1 MKLMNQK
8 NKKFA
13 KVFTVLFTIAVV
25 TSLTALTAF
34 AAGGAGGGGG
44 SEAAYQS
51 TIEFFITWIRRI
63 GMMVAFVGAI
73 MFALAIKNNDAEQ
86 KQAGLITMIAGFIV
100 ARSAPRR
107 ICSTCSA
114 DRFGWSAP
122 LCAGRAMPDPRRNA
136 MQILPALA
144 AILPNTGAPE
154 NPAYLAQTGLT
165 FFGTWIS
172 RIGGLVAF
180 IGAIKF
186 ALSIKS
192 DETRDQL
199 PALLTMVSGFM
210 IQAAISNLGIF
221 ELATTNAETIFQ
233 NILLFIG
240 RWTRRV
246 GAAGTLVGAVMF
258 GFSVKDNNAVGK
270 VAALKTFAAGAIVVS
285 VSGIL
290 HTFV

>member
-1 MKLMNQK
+1 
-8 NKKFA
+8 
-13 KVFTVLFTIAVV
+13 
-25 TSLTALTAF
+25 
-34 AAGGAGGGGG
+34 
-44 SEAAYQS
+44 
-51 TIEFFITWIRRI
+51 
-63 GMMVAFVGAI
+63 
-73 MFALAIKNNDAEQ
+73 
-86 KQAGLITMIAGFIV
+86 MI
-100 ARSAPRR
+100 
-107 ICSTCSA
+107 
-114 DRFGWSAP
+114 
-122 LCAGRAMPDPRRNA
+122 
-136 MQILPALA
+136 A
-144 AILPNTGAPE
+144 AILPDTGAPA
-154 NPAYLAQTGLT
+154 NPAVLAQTGLE
-165 FFGTWIS
+165 FFGRWIS

-199 PALLTMVSGFM
+199 PALLTMVSGLM
-210 IQAAISNLGIF
+210 IQAAISNLGF
-221 ELATTNAETIFQ
+221 FALATTDAETIFQ

-240 RWTRRV
+240 TWTRRV

>member
-1 MKLMNQK
+1 MQ
-8 NKKFA
+8 
-13 KVFTVLFTIAVV
+13 VFPI
-25 TSLTALTAF
+25 
-34 AAGGAGGGGG
+34 
-44 SEAAYQS
+44 
-51 TIEFFITWIRRI
+51 
-63 GMMVAFVGAI
+63 
-73 MFALAIKNNDAEQ
+73 LA
-86 KQAGLITMIAGFIV
+86 T
-100 ARSAPRR
+100 
-107 ICSTCSA
+107 
-114 DRFGWSAP
+114 
-122 LCAGRAMPDPRRNA
+122 
-136 MQILPALA
+136 ILPD
-144 AILPNTGAPE
+144 TGAPA
-154 NPAYLAQTGLT
+154 NPAVLAQTGLT

-172 RIGGLVAF
+172 RIGGIVAF

-221 ELATTNAETIFQ
+221 ALATTDAETIFQ

-240 RWTRRV
+240 TWTRRV

-270 VAALKTFAAGAIVVS
+270 VTALKTFAAGAIVVS

>member
-1 MKLMNQK
+1 MQ
-8 NKKFA
+8 
-13 KVFTVLFTIAVV
+13 VLP
-25 TSLTALTAF
+25 
-34 AAGGAGGGGG
+34 
-44 SEAAYQS
+44 
-51 TIEFFITWIRRI
+51 
-63 GMMVAFVGAI
+63 
-73 MFALAIKNNDAEQ
+73 
-86 KQAGLITMIAGFIV
+86 MI
-100 ARSAPRR
+100 
-107 ICSTCSA
+107 
-114 DRFGWSAP
+114 
-122 LCAGRAMPDPRRNA
+122 
-136 MQILPALA
+136 A
-144 AILPNTGAPE
+144 AILPDTGAPA
-154 NPAYLAQTGLT
+154 NPAVLAQTGLE
-165 FFGTWIS
+165 FFGRWIS

-186 ALSIKS
+186 ALSIKA

-210 IQAAISNLGIF
+210 IQAAIANLGIF

-258 GFSVKDNNAVGK
+258 GFSIKDNNAVGK

>member
-1 MKLMNQK
+1 MQFL
-8 NKKFA
+8 
-13 KVFTVLFTIAVV
+13 L
-25 TSLTALTAF
+25 
-34 AAGGAGGGGG
+34 AA
-44 SEAAYQS
+44 S
-51 TIEFFITWIRRI
+51 
-63 GMMVAFVGAI
+63 
-73 MFALAIKNNDAEQ
+73 
-86 KQAGLITMIAGFIV
+86 
-100 ARSAPRR
+100 P
-107 ICSTCSA
+107 
-114 DRFGWSAP
+114 
-122 LCAGRAMPDPRRNA
+122 
-136 MQILPALA
+136 ILPT
-144 AILPNTGAPE
+144 TGAPVD
-154 NPAYLAQTGLT
+154 PAALAQRGLT

-210 IQAAISNLGIF
+210 LQAAISNLGIF
-221 ELATTNAETIFQ
+221 ALGSTDAETIFQ

-240 RWTRRV
+240 TWTRRV

-258 GFSVKDNNAVGK
+258 GFSIKDNNAVGK

>member
-8 NKKFA
+8 NAKFV
-13 KVFTVLFTIAVV
+13 KVFTVLFTIAVM
-25 TSLTALTAF
+25 TSLCAVTAF
-34 AAGGAGGGGG
+34 ATGGGATG

-73 MFALAIKNNDAEQ
+73 M
-86 KQAGLITMIAGFIV
+86 
-100 ARSAPRR
+100 
-107 ICSTCSA
+107 
-114 DRFGWSAP
+114 
-122 LCAGRAMPDPRRNA
+122 
-136 MQILPALA
+136 
-144 AILPNTGAPE
+144 
-154 NPAYLAQTGLT
+154 
-165 FFGTWIS
+165 
-172 RIGGLVAF
+172 
-180 IGAIKF
+180 F

-240 RWTRRV
+240 RWPRRV
-246 GAAGTLVGAVMF
+246 GAAGMLVGAVMF

>member
-1 MKLMNQK
+1 MH
-8 NKKFA
+8 
-13 KVFTVLFTIAVV
+13 
-25 TSLTALTAF
+25 
-34 AAGGAGGGGG
+34 
-44 SEAAYQS
+44 
-51 TIEFFITWIRRI
+51 
-63 GMMVAFVGAI
+63 
-73 MFALAIKNNDAEQ
+73 
-86 KQAGLITMIAGFIV
+86 
-100 ARSAPRR
+100 
-107 ICSTCSA
+107 
-114 DRFGWSAP
+114 
-122 LCAGRAMPDPRRNA
+122 
-136 MQILPALA
+136 ILPILA
-144 AILPNTGAPE
+144 AILPDTGAPA
-154 NPAYLAQTGLT
+154 NPAALAQTGLE

-210 IQAAISNLGIF
+210 IQAAIANLGIF

-258 GFSVKDNNAVGK
+258 GFSIKDNNAVGK
-270 VAALKTFAAGAIVVS
+270 S
-285 VSGIL
+285 L
-290 HTFV
+290 HSKHSLPVQSWCLCRASCIHLYNQQKVETTKA

>member
-1 MKLMNQK
+1 MQY
-8 NKKFA
+8 F
-13 KVFTVLFTIAVV
+13 IAA
-25 TSLTALTAF
+25 S
-34 AAGGAGGGGG
+34 
-44 SEAAYQS
+44 
-51 TIEFFITWIRRI
+51 
-63 GMMVAFVGAI
+63 
-73 MFALAIKNNDAEQ
+73 
-86 KQAGLITMIAGFIV
+86 
-100 ARSAPRR
+100 
-107 ICSTCSA
+107 
-114 DRFGWSAP
+114 
-122 LCAGRAMPDPRRNA
+122 
-136 MQILPALA
+136 QILRT
-144 AILPNTGAPE
+144 TGAPVD
-154 NPAYLAQTGLT
+154 PAALAQRGLT

-210 IQAAISNLGIF
+210 LQAAISDLGVF
-221 ELATTNAETIFQ
+221 ALATTNAEIIFQ

-240 RWTRRV
+240 AWTRRA
-246 GAAGTLVGAVMF
+246 GAAGTLIGAVMF
-258 GFSVKDNNAVGK
+258 GFAVKDHNAVGK

>member
-1 MKLMNQK
+1 MN
-8 NKKFA
+8 
-13 KVFTVLFTIAVV
+13 
-25 TSLTALTAF
+25 
-34 AAGGAGGGGG
+34 
-44 SEAAYQS
+44 
-51 TIEFFITWIRRI
+51 
-63 GMMVAFVGAI
+63 
-73 MFALAIKNNDAEQ
+73 
-86 KQAGLITMIAGFIV
+86 
-100 ARSAPRR
+100 
-107 ICSTCSA
+107 
-114 DRFGWSAP
+114 
-122 LCAGRAMPDPRRNA
+122 
-136 MQILPALA
+136 ILPIMA

-210 IQAAISNLGIF
+210 IQAAIANLGIF

>member
-1 MKLMNQK
+1 
-8 NKKFA
+8 
-13 KVFTVLFTIAVV
+13 
-25 TSLTALTAF
+25 
-34 AAGGAGGGGG
+34 
-44 SEAAYQS
+44 
-51 TIEFFITWIRRI
+51 
-63 GMMVAFVGAI
+63 
-73 MFALAIKNNDAEQ
+73 
-86 KQAGLITMIAGFIV
+86 
-100 ARSAPRR
+100 
-107 ICSTCSA
+107 
-114 DRFGWSAP
+114 
-122 LCAGRAMPDPRRNA
+122 

-154 NPAYLAQTGLT
+154 NPAALAQTGLE

-210 IQAAISNLGIF
+210 LQAAISNLGIF
-221 ELATTNAETIFQ
+221 ALGSTDAETIFQ

>member
-1 MKLMNQK
+1 
-8 NKKFA
+8 
-13 KVFTVLFTIAVV
+13 
-25 TSLTALTAF
+25 
-34 AAGGAGGGGG
+34 
-44 SEAAYQS
+44 
-51 TIEFFITWIRRI
+51 
-63 GMMVAFVGAI
+63 
-73 MFALAIKNNDAEQ
+73 
-86 KQAGLITMIAGFIV
+86 
-100 ARSAPRR
+100 
-107 ICSTCSA
+107 
-114 DRFGWSAP
+114 
-122 LCAGRAMPDPRRNA
+122 

-233 NILLFIG
+233 NILKN
-240 RWTRRV
+240 
-246 GAAGTLVGAVMF
+246 TLPAVCF
-258 GFSVKDNNAVGK
+258 KNRDKN
-270 VAALKTFAAGAIVVS
+270 
-285 VSGIL
+285 
-290 HTFV
+290 

>member
-1 MKLMNQK
+1 
-8 NKKFA
+8 
-13 KVFTVLFTIAVV
+13 
-25 TSLTALTAF
+25 
-34 AAGGAGGGGG
+34 
-44 SEAAYQS
+44 
-51 TIEFFITWIRRI
+51 
-63 GMMVAFVGAI
+63 
-73 MFALAIKNNDAEQ
+73 
-86 KQAGLITMIAGFIV
+86 
-100 ARSAPRR
+100 
-107 ICSTCSA
+107 
-114 DRFGWSAP
+114 
-122 LCAGRAMPDPRRNA
+122 
-136 MQILPALA
+136 MQVIPILA
-144 AILPNTGAPE
+144 AILPDTGAPSD
-154 NPAYLAQTGLT
+154 PAYLAQTGLT

-221 ELATTNAETIFQ
+221 ALATTDAETIFQ
-233 NILLFIG
+233 SILLFIG
-240 RWTRRV
+240 TWTRRV

-258 GFSVKDNNAVGK
+258 GFAVKDNNAVGK

>member
-1 MKLMNQK
+1 MQ
-8 NKKFA
+8 
-13 KVFTVLFTIAVV
+13 VLP
-25 TSLTALTAF
+25 
-34 AAGGAGGGGG
+34 
-44 SEAAYQS
+44 
-51 TIEFFITWIRRI
+51 
-63 GMMVAFVGAI
+63 
-73 MFALAIKNNDAEQ
+73 
-86 KQAGLITMIAGFIV
+86 MI
-100 ARSAPRR
+100 
-107 ICSTCSA
+107 
-114 DRFGWSAP
+114 
-122 LCAGRAMPDPRRNA
+122 
-136 MQILPALA
+136 A
-144 AILPNTGAPE
+144 AILPDTGAPA
-154 NPAYLAQTGLT
+154 NPAVLAQTGLE
-165 FFGTWIS
+165 FFGRWIS

-210 IQAAISNLGIF
+210 IQAAISNLGF
-221 ELATTNAETIFQ
+221 FALATTDAETIFQ

-240 RWTRRV
+240 TWTRRV

-270 VAALKTFAAGAIVVS
+270 VAALKTFAVGAIVVS

>member
-1 MKLMNQK
+1 MH
-8 NKKFA
+8 
-13 KVFTVLFTIAVV
+13 VLPI
-25 TSLTALTAF
+25 
-34 AAGGAGGGGG
+34 
-44 SEAAYQS
+44 
-51 TIEFFITWIRRI
+51 
-63 GMMVAFVGAI
+63 
-73 MFALAIKNNDAEQ
+73 
-86 KQAGLITMIAGFIV
+86 
-100 ARSAPRR
+100 
-107 ICSTCSA
+107 
-114 DRFGWSAP
+114 
-122 LCAGRAMPDPRRNA
+122 
-136 MQILPALA
+136 LA
-144 AILPNTGAPE
+144 AILPDTGAPS
-154 NPAYLAQTGLT
+154 NPAALAQTGLE

-221 ELATTNAETIFQ
+221 ALATTNAETIFQ

-240 RWTRRV
+240 TWTRRV

-258 GFSVKDNNAVGK
+258 GFAVKDNNAVGK

>member
-1 MKLMNQK
+1 
-8 NKKFA
+8 
-13 KVFTVLFTIAVV
+13 
-25 TSLTALTAF
+25 
-34 AAGGAGGGGG
+34 
-44 SEAAYQS
+44 
-51 TIEFFITWIRRI
+51 
-63 GMMVAFVGAI
+63 
-73 MFALAIKNNDAEQ
+73 
-86 KQAGLITMIAGFIV
+86 
-100 ARSAPRR
+100 
-107 ICSTCSA
+107 
-114 DRFGWSAP
+114 
-122 LCAGRAMPDPRRNA
+122 

-221 ELATTNAETIFQ
+221 ELATTNAETIF
-233 NILLFIG
+233 
-240 RWTRRV
+240 
-246 GAAGTLVGAVMF
+246 
-258 GFSVKDNNAVGK
+258 
-270 VAALKTFAAGAIVVS
+270 
-285 VSGIL
+285 
-290 HTFV
+290 

>member
-73 MFALAIKNNDAEQ
+73 MFALAIK
-86 KQAGLITMIAGFIV
+86 
-100 ARSAPRR
+100 
-107 ICSTCSA
+107 
-114 DRFGWSAP
+114 
-122 LCAGRAMPDPRRNA
+122 
-136 MQILPALA
+136 
-144 AILPNTGAPE
+144 
-154 NPAYLAQTGLT
+154 
-165 FFGTWIS
+165 
-172 RIGGLVAF
+172 
-180 IGAIKF
+180 
-186 ALSIKS
+186 S

-258 GFSVKDNNAVGK
+258 GFSIKDNNAVGK